1 MQKPNLWVGIGCQQG
16 SSRQLIATAIEEVF
30 QANQLAESAI
40 AGIATID
47 QKAREV
53 GLIEL
58 CQWQNWPL
66 KTFTAEMLSTV
77 SVPNPSKIA
86 EQAVGTPS
94 VAEAAAMLAVLQINK
109 QELKMS
115 LSQTHFALPQPLLP
129 KLLVTKQIFRLPG
142 ELKAVTLAVACST
155 KLF

>member
-1 MQKPNLWVGIGCQQG
+1 MQQQSLWIGIGCQKG
-16 SSRQLIATAIEEVF
+16 SSRKLIATAIEEIF

-53 GLIEL
+53 ALIEL
-58 CQWQNWPL
+58 CQLRNWPL
-66 KTFTAEMLSTV
+66 KTFTAQMLSTV
-77 SVPNPSKIA
+77 SVTNPSKIA

-94 VAEAAAMLAVLQINK
+94 VAEAAAMLAVLQVNK

-115 LSQTHFALPQPLLP
+115 LSQTHFALPQPLSP
-129 KLLVTKQIFRLPG
+129 ELLVTKQIFRLPG
-142 ELKAVTLAVACST
+142 ELKAVTLAVAGVT